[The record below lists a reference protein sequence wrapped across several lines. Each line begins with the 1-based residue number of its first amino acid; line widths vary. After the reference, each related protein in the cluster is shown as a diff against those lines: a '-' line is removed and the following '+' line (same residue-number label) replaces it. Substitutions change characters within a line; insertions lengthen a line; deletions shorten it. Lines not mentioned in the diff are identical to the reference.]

1 MFSSMI
7 TVTIQVTSTLQ
18 SMKQWNLSFFFLMVF
33 TGRESVN
40 SLSTLFRM
48 GGGSGKGD
56 VSRNTFWLLI
66 LILFPHSCRISG
78 SYLVPISNYWTWTK
92 TTPQKNRFFWSN
104 PYKIWVMITSF
115 IKMLSSYL
123 APISNFWTWTKT
135 TPQKNRFFWSN
146 PYKIWVMITS
156 FIKMLD

>member
-1 MFSSMI
+1 MKPIFLLFNGFHRTGICQFTFNPIQDGRRREVQKGSLPVSFSS
-7 TVTIQVTSTLQ
+7 
-18 SMKQWNLSFFFLMVF
+18 
-33 TGRESVN
+33 
-40 SLSTLFRM
+40 
-48 GGGSGKGD
+48 
-56 VSRNTFWLLI
+56 FWLLV
-66 LILFPHSCRISG
+66 LILFPNSCNILEPC
-78 SYLVPISNYWTWTK
+78 LVPVSNYWTWTK

-156 FIKMLD
+156 LIKMLY